1 MHRYVL
7 VSGLFL
13 LLLACAQIL
22 RLVLRWRVTVA
33 GLEIPLWFSAI
44 AALIVFR
51 FGLVSLACAI
61 FTVDL
66 LANLPFSADFSA
78 WYIGTSMFALIGV
91 VALAAWGFYN
101 SLGGEPLWKADL

>member
-1 MHRYVL
+1 MHRYAL

-44 AALIVFR
+44 AALIV
-51 FGLVSLACAI
+51 GSLAIWA
-61 FTVDL
+61 FRVN
-66 LANLPFSADFSA
+66 ARAGSSSA
-78 WYIGTSMFALIGV
+78 V
-91 VALAAWGFYN
+91 
-101 SLGGEPLWKADL
+101 